1 MATET
6 DVCNDAL
13 VQILGE
19 KRISS
24 GGFATPTNE
33 RERVA
38 NESFASV
45 RDAELRG
52 NFWNFAME
60 WTDLAPDVWD
70 GNVDYSYRYSWPADC
85 LRIFDVSET
94 RHFEVAG
101 NKIYTNVGTEI
112 NVRYVK
118 RITIPN
124 SWDALFRPVM
134 AAALAKVFCMR
145 LTGLRPKLADAKD
158 AYREAM
164 GKAVQADAIENP
176 TRAFAESDWISVRS

>member
-1 MATET
+1 VATET

-60 WTDLAPDVWD
+60 WA
-70 GNVDYSYRYSWPADC
+70 
-85 LRIFDVSET
+85 
-94 RHFEVAG
+94 
-101 NKIYTNVGTEI
+101 
-112 NVRYVK
+112 
-118 RITIPN
+118 
-124 SWDALFRPVM
+124 
-134 AAALAKVFCMR
+134 
-145 LTGLRPKLADAKD
+145 
-158 AYREAM
+158 
-164 GKAVQADAIENP
+164 
-176 TRAFAESDWISVRS
+176 